1 MLGLDSSV
9 YAFGDAVDNGGG
21 TTPNEVPNYPPM
33 LAIPSPWAVAVL
45 SEGVGPQATHQGPVR
60 ILFAGD
66 SLGFTEGLLSKL
78 EDDPGYRVEQGA
90 TIGCGISHGWG
101 YDWSGGAPGPG
112 LPSCGQWAQQFSW
125 ISHYYHPDVTV
136 VQLGFWESQH
146 WLLDGTYQT
155 LDDPTYY
162 DTIQTDLGFAVALL
176 HSDGGRVILE
186 TTPYCDDGTPSWE
199 TVDFNRIVHTVAAA
213 APSYVTVVDT
223 NAILDPNGSFT
234 WDIDGIPVRTADGV
248 HLTTAGIRGFIDPV
262 LDPVAKSLGQAV
274 YTGQA

>member
-1 MLGLDSSV
+1 M
-9 YAFGDAVDNGGG
+9 
-21 TTPNEVPNYPPM
+21 NYPPM
-33 LAIPSPWAVAVL
+33 LAIPSPAAVAVI
-45 SEGVGPQATHQGPVR
+45 SDGVGPEAAHQGPVR

-78 EDDPGYRVEQGA
+78 ESASGYRVEQGA

-112 LPSCGQWAQQFSW
+112 LPACGQWAQQYSW
-125 ISHYYHPDVTV
+125 LSRYYHPDVTV

-162 DTIQTDLGFAVALL
+162 DTIQTGLQWVAALL
-176 HSDGGRVILE
+176 HADGGKVILE

-199 TVDFNRIVHTVAAA
+199 TVDFNRIVRYVAAA

-223 NAILDPNGSFT
+223 NAAIDPNGAYAKY
-234 WDIDGIPVRTADGV
+234 IDGIQARTDDGV
-248 HLTTAGIRGFIDPV
+248 HLTTAGIDDFIDPV
-262 LDPVAKSLGQAV
+262 LDPVAESLGQEV
-274 YTGQA
+274 YASQA